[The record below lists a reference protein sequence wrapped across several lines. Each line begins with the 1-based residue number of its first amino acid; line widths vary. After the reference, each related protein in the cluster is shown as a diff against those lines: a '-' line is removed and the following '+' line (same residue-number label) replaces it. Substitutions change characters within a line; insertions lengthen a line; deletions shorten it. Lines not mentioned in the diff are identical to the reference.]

1 MAPAARAKNANN
13 AKDANNAKKN
23 QVSLDLVVNRKRRT
37 FTGPPFRRLIDV
49 LREDFGLTGT
59 KEGCGEGECGACTV
73 LVDGEPVNS
82 CLIPVCQ
89 VEGQSIRTVESLG
102 RPDALNPL
110 QERFLHGG
118 GAQCGICTP
127 GMLMTATA
135 WVENGGSDDPADIR
149 RVLAGNLCRCTGY
162 QHIVDAV
169 AAAVR
174 ERRKPARRT
183 PANRE
188 AAIPKTATRKATA
201 PKATARKTTARKVTA
216 RKVTARK
223 QARTAGPQKRGRR
236 A

>member
-1 MAPAARAKNANN
+1 MATPASRSPKTAKA
-13 AKDANNAKKN
+13 A
-23 QVSLDLVVNRKRRT
+23 SIELVVNRKRHT

-102 RPDALNPL
+102 RPDALNSL
-110 QERFLHGG
+110 QQRFLDGG

-135 WVENGGSDDPADIR
+135 WIEQGGSDEPGEIR

-169 AAAVR
+169 ASAVR
-174 ERRKPARRT
+174 EHRGPSRKPSSSKSSSRSSPKSSPESSPEAPLRQRGEGT
-183 PANRE
+183 RGE
-188 AAIPKTATRKATA
+188 AARSTVTRSKATRGASE
-201 PKATARKTTARKVTA
+201 
-216 RKVTARK
+216 
-223 QARTAGPQKRGRR
+223 RGRR
-236 A
+236 G